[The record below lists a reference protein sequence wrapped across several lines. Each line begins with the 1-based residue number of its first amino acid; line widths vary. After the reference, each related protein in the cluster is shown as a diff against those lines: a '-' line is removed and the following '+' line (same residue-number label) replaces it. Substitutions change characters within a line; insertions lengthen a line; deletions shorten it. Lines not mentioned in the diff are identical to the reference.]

1 MSHIDQD
8 DGTVV
13 TNESELWRVTVTA
26 SIRVTVAIG
35 GLTSRQA
42 DDLTDEDIIE
52 AISDEVDADF
62 DLVDWTVDD
71 QEADE

>member
-8 DGTVV
+8 DGTIV

-26 SIRVTVAIG
+26 SIQVTVAIG
-35 GLTSRQA
+35 GLTSRQV
-42 DDLTDEDIIE
+42 DDLDNE
-52 AISDEVDADF
+52 AIMDAIKDEIGPDF
-62 DLVDWTVDD
+62 NLVDWTVDN